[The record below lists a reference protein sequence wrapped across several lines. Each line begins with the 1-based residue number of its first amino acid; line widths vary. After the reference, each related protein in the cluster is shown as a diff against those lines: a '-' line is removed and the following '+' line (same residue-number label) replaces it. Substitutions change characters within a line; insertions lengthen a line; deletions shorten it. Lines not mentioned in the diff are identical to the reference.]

1 MKSNFLKKAR
11 EKNQVKVT
19 RHVPSPQT
27 LTPKIVVH
35 SPHRV
40 TRSTRYS
47 NNSNNSKSSTRY
59 SQKQNTPPKP
69 RVSLMD
75 RVKGPS
81 PAALAR
87 RAAAVTIKPTPKPT
101 TPKPTSKN
109 QIKSTS
115 NSISSNS
122 ATKSKSTSKPKQS
135 PKQKT
140 SSQPQFPGSSNVDS
154 VRDLQE
160 RLLMAQTQ
168 ILQWLFVT
176 AKLERATTKQT
187 ATGQRQLYAVWRAT
201 EQAGQAV
208 ASLELLLTAA
218 KASQQCKR
226 SLLHESQAL
235 RLLGIAPSVSEERN
249 QMEQEHAN
257 KRHALE
263 SKTHTSHAEFK
274 AFAEALS
281 SSLSWMS
288 VTGEV
293 SATDSSQ
300 NGNLD
305 LAMEQLSR
313 TTTILEAALFNE
325 LKSVTLLSNE
335 WETLADTTESVTSIL
350 SSSDVKSV
358 HDLNAFKTKN
368 NSLDLLK
375 RPGTTGTTGTGTSS
389 LLNNVFNR
397 TSRAISGV

>member
-1 MKSNFLKKAR
+1 MI
-11 EKNQVKVT
+11 
-19 RHVPSPQT
+19 
-27 LTPKIVVH
+27 KIEE
-35 SPHRV
+35 
-40 TRSTRYS
+40 
-47 NNSNNSKSSTRY
+47 SS
-59 SQKQNTPPKP
+59 
-69 RVSLMD
+69 
-75 RVKGPS
+75 
-81 PAALAR
+81 
-87 RAAAVTIKPTPKPT
+87 
-101 TPKPTSKN
+101 
-109 QIKSTS
+109 
-115 NSISSNS
+115 
-122 ATKSKSTSKPKQS
+122 
-135 PKQKT
+135 
-140 SSQPQFPGSSNVDS
+140 
-154 VRDLQE
+154 
-160 RLLMAQTQ
+160 
-168 ILQWLFVT
+168 
-176 AKLERATTKQT
+176 TKQT

-201 EQAGQAV
+201 EQAGQTV

-235 RLLGIAPSVSEERN
+235 RLLGIAPSVTEERN

-263 SKTHTSHAEFK
+263 SKTHTSHVEFK

-375 RPGTTGTTGTGTSS
+375 RPGTNGTTGTGTSLS
-389 LLNNVFNR
+389 GNPCPLHALKIVFAMAKAKYVLIHLCLLYIRHWCVPYFVNNLFQMYLYEEKLVIIIIAFR
-397 TSRAISGV
+397 ISFLIENGMLLKKHRLINVLKTGFKLCNNGNCMLYGVQLNKLDKPLRRWNCC